1 MNRALW
7 VIQWLLAAIFLFAG
21 GAKLILPVEEMTR
34 QLPLP
39 GAFLRFIGVAE
50 VLGAAGLILP
60 GLLHVRP
67 GCPTPL
73 AAGGLAVI
81 MIGATAVTLMNL
93 GAVRALIPMAVGI
106 LTAFVAYGRWRRS
119 PDAKMG

>member
-50 VLGAAGLILP
+50 VLGAAGLVLP
-60 GLLHVRP
+60 GLLHIRP
-67 GCPTPL
+67 RLTPL

-119 PDAKMG
+119 SPVG